1 MRYSMRW
8 RVHATLL
15 ALFAMAMIV
24 GAPVQAVADDACSFA
39 ELSAGGCVAGATV
52 GETDGSA
59 SLDNR
64 SVLASAGGPELK
76 AGEST
81 VTTEDGS
88 VLKWKVD
95 SSTTAKITG
104 YVTLTAD
111 LVVPSEIEGRS
122 VIALGD
128 MVVGGSPIPN
138 STFADNTVLGSVHL
152 PDSLKILS
160 GLDFSGCAN
169 LKSVRIPSG
178 VLYIGMGCFA
188 DCAKL
193 SDIALPS
200 ALRSI
205 ETTTFMGCASLT
217 SVDIP
222 AQVSSIGS
230 GAFGGCSSLASV
242 SFAKGL
248 TQIGGGA
255 FEGTAIEEVELPN
268 TLRTIQATAFRGC
281 NNLAIARVPAS
292 VRTIGDAAFDSQ
304 VLILTDAT
312 GADAVCTWAR
322 SNGNTYIRGTLG
334 DYHAEGIERQTFSGE
349 PIEPEIV
356 LENYKGDVFP
366 AAYVS
371 VDYSNNL
378 HAGRASFKASS
389 PLFDDTVSGTF
400 YIDERDIADYEVTC
414 DSIPDQ
420 VRLDRP
426 VTPSVNLA
434 LNGRV
439 LRQGTDYTL
448 VYSNNNE
455 VGRAEVSIRG
465 KGDFDGS
472 RTEYFNIAQKKVT
485 ISFVT
490 NGGTLVDDITIDYG
504 DSSSLFYHVND
515 SNVVRKYSELSGW
528 YTDPSFKNLWNL
540 IYDKPQQDMVLY
552 AKWVPV
558 GGAYPYGFTDVFD
571 STPHVQ
577 DIWWL
582 AYSGISEGWSESYD
596 RRSFR
601 PYAIVARSDMAAFL
615 YRLAGEPA
623 FNEASAPRF
632 SDVNS
637 STPHRKAILWL
648 ASQGIS
654 KGWDNGDGTFS
665 FRPYTNVARADMAA
679 FLYRLAGSPEFDE
692 SSVTAFRDV
701 DASTPHREAILWLAS
716 SGVSKGWDEGG
727 GAYSFRPYLEVA
739 RCDMAAFL
747 HRMDENGLVDKG

>member
-1 MRYSMRW
+1 MCRRNLVS
-8 RVHATLL
+8 LL
-15 ALFAMAMIV
+15 ALLGVLIMLST
-24 GAPVQAVADDACSFA
+24 APVDAVAREMSSFA
-39 ELSAGGCVAGATV
+39 ELCESGCVN
-52 GETDGSA
+52 SA
-59 SLDNR
+59 AADDVYSRLLQHNEPGLSTSGD
-64 SVLASAGGPELK
+64 AELK
-76 AGEST
+76 SGEST

-104 YVTLTAD
+104 YVSLTAN
-111 LVVPSEIEGRS
+111 LVIPSDIEGRS

-138 STFADNTVLGSVHL
+138 STFADNTVLESVHL

-169 LKSVRIPSG
+169 LKSVRIPSS

-193 SDIALPS
+193 SDIVLPS

-205 ETTTFMGCASLT
+205 ETTAFMGCASLA

-242 SFAKGL
+242 SFTKGL
-248 TQIGGGA
+248 TEIGGGA

-304 VLILTDAT
+304 VLILTDAI
-312 GADAVCTWAR
+312 GSDSICSWAR
-322 SNGNTYIRGTLG
+322 GNGNVYVRGTLS
-334 DYHAEGIERQTFSGE
+334 DYHAENIARQTFTGE

-366 AAYVS
+366 TAYVS

-389 PLFDDTVSGTF
+389 PLFDDTVSGRF
-400 YIDERDIADYEVTC
+400 YIDERDIADAAVVC
-414 DSIPDQ
+414 DPIPDQ
-420 VRLDRP
+420 VRLDGP
-426 VTPSVNLA
+426 VTPSVSLV
-434 LNGRV
+434 LNGYV
-439 LRQGTDYTL
+439 LQQGTDCTL
-448 VYSNNNE
+448 WYSNNNE
-455 VGRAEVSIRG
+455 AGRAEVSIRG

-490 NGGTLVDDITIDYG
+490 NGGTPVDDVAVNYG
-504 DSSSLFYHVND
+504 DSSSLLNHVRD
-515 SNVVRKYSELSGW
+515 SNVTRKYSKLDGW
-528 YTDPSFKNLWNL
+528 YADSSFKNVWDL
-540 IYDKPQQDMVLY
+540 ISDDPQQDMTLY

-558 GGAYPYGFTDVFD
+558 GGIYPYGFTDVFD

-601 PYAIVARSDMAAFL
+601 PYALVARADMAAFL

-623 FNEASAPRF
+623 FDEASGPQF
-632 SDVNS
+632 PDVDA
-637 STPHRKAILWL
+637 STPHRRAILWL
-648 ASQGIS
+648 ASSGIS
-654 KGWDNGDGTFS
+654 KGWDNGNGTFS
-665 FRPYTNVARADMAA
+665 FRPYANVARADMAA
-679 FLYRLAGSPEFDE
+679 FLYRLAGEPAFDE
-692 SSVTAFRDV
+692 TSALGFADV
-701 DASTPHREAILWLAS
+701 NASTPHRRAILWLAS
-716 SGVSKGWDEGG
+716 SGVSKGWDEANGTKT
-727 GAYSFRPYLEVA
+727 FRPYLEVA

-747 HRMDENGLVDKG
+747 HRMEQNGLVSKR

>member
-1 MRYSMRW
+1 MM
-8 RVHATLL
+8 L
-15 ALFAMAMIV
+15 AASPSYLR
-24 GAPVQAVADDACSFA
+24 
-39 ELSAGGCVAGATV
+39 GGYVAGATV
-52 GETDGSA
+52 GEADGSV
-59 SLDNR
+59 SLGDR
-64 SVLASAGGPELK
+64 SVLASAGVPELK

-138 STFADNTVLGSVHL
+138 STFADNTVLESVHL

-205 ETTTFMGCASLT
+205 ETTTFTGCASLT

-281 NNLAIARVPAS
+281 NNLVIARVPAS
-292 VRTIGDAAFDSQ
+292 VRTIGDSAFDSQ

-312 GADAVCTWAR
+312 GANSVCDWAR
-322 SNGNTYIRGTLG
+322 SNGNAYVRGTLS
-334 DYHAEGIERQTFSGE
+334 DYHAESISRHVYSGE

-366 AAYVS
+366 KAYVS
-371 VDYSNNL
+371 VDYSNNV
-378 HAGRASFKASS
+378 HAGRASFRVTS
-389 PLFDDTVSGTF
+389 PLFDNSVSGTF
-400 YIDERDIADYEVTC
+400 CIDERDIADYEVAC
-414 DSIPDQ
+414 EPIPDQ
-420 VRLDRP
+420 ERLDGP
-426 VTPSVNLA
+426 VTPPVRLS
-434 LNGRV
+434 LNGRAMQ
-439 LRQGTDYTL
+439 QGVDYTL
-448 VYSNNNE
+448 SYSSNNE

-465 KGDFDGS
+465 KGNFEGS
-472 RTEYFNIAQKKVT
+472 RIEYFNIAQKKVT

-490 NGGTLVDDITIDYG
+490 NGGTPVDDVTVNYG
-504 DSSSLFYHVND
+504 DSRSLFYHVHD
-515 SNVVRKYSELSGW
+515 SNVTRKYSKLDGW
-528 YTDPSFKNLWNL
+528 HADSSFKNVWDL
-540 IYDKPQQDMVLY
+540 IHDKPQQDMTLY

-558 GGAYPYGFTDVFD
+558 GGIYPYGFTDVFD

-601 PYAIVARSDMAAFL
+601 PYAIVARADMAAFL

-623 FNEASAPRF
+623 FDESLAPQF
-632 SDVNS
+632 TDVDA
-637 STPHRKAILWL
+637 STPHRRAILWL
-648 ASQGIS
+648 ASTGIS
-654 KGWDNGDGTFS
+654 KGWNNGNGTFS
-665 FRPYTNVARADMAA
+665 FRPYANVVRADMAA
-679 FLYRLAGSPEFDE
+679 FLYRLAGEPSFDE
-692 SSVTAFRDV
+692 SSVLGFADLN
-701 DASTPHREAILWLAS
+701 ASTPHRRAILWLAA
-716 SGVSKGWDEGG
+716 SGVSKGWDEPNGTKT
-727 GAYSFRPYLEVA
+727 FRPYLEVA

-747 HRMDENGLVDKG
+747 HRMEQNGLVNKG